1 MFATNSK
8 GQFDINLNSTAQVG
22 YRVLA
27 SADEYTDIL
36 YVSPIVNRLPTDS
49 IDSYDPVGETL
60 NITRTKSSLIKS
72 YGNDTESARL
82 KLFNFAGVKTKMLSL
97 TIIVDNSVLEVFAND
112 EAVITT
118 RIYPWLS
125 ASVGAGVLGVA
136 GTGSPVKV
144 YNQELWDGLR
154 EFKFF
159 LLHPIIDALCSQ
171 RVPCEEGN
179 Q

>member
-1 MFATNSK
+1 LRRTVRDS
-8 GQFDINLNSTAQVG
+8 STSTST
-22 YRVLA
+22 RLLK
-27 SADEYTDIL
+27 SDT
-36 YVSPIVNRLPTDS
+36 VSLPLLTSTLTSCAYPFSIDVAPTDS

-154 EFKFF
+154 EFKSS
-159 LLHPIIDALCSQ
+159 LLHSIIDVSCSQ
-171 RVPCEEGN
+171 RVPCEKGE